1 MAACRAASAA
11 CDPVAGS
18 PLAGLGDA
26 SLLSSHQLVPSFDH
40 NETNRL
46 TEAANAAQLKPTNEA
61 GHSRSERAN
70 QPTFNP
76 AIQTWTMARL
86 LPPLPRLAKLAWPL
100 AWLAECTVG
109 DCMSRISKGCCRPN
123 RGRETRTNCILT
135 HANCQCMLS
144 HPPGYH
150 LLPPPSSSTL
160 RSAAASK
167 FIALQWP
174 SERDERTTVAY
185 GPQLPLC
192 TLHQRTL
199 NAWAAKC
206 GRGSGQCAA
215 RLGWSTNGVNA

>member
-1 MAACRAASAA
+1 M
-11 CDPVAGS
+11 
-18 PLAGLGDA
+18 
-26 SLLSSHQLVPSFDH
+26 PSFDH

-86 LPPLPRLAKLAWPL
+86 LPPLPRLAKPASRLSPFAWPL

-135 HANCQCMLS
+135 HANCQCMLP

-150 LLPPPSSSTL
+150 LLLPPPFVPLQRASLLHYSGQVRGTNGRRL
-160 RSAAASK
+160 R
-167 FIALQWP
+167 
-174 SERDERTTVAY
+174 TVRNCHFA
-185 GPQLPLC
+185 LC
-192 TLHQRTL
+192 T
-199 NAWAAKC
+199 N
-206 GRGSGQCAA
+206 GR
-215 RLGWSTNGVNA
+215 